1 MVSNVYTERRSNPG
15 QAFHGKGFRIERGLF
30 SPENLPERNSAHHI
44 LHLNDGASFNISW
57 QSSTAVLTAPCEPGN
72 FVQLLSKGKHV
83 SIFPNEKYF
92 AIELAF
98 DAPFI
103 DGIAEKDDFTFGDLF
118 NFQDPLLNL
127 LVRNLFIA
135 TSSKI
140 AENVYIESLAIACA
154 IHLSTN
160 YTQSK
165 RKIFS
170 LKGKLSSHQLK
181 SVIIF
186 VRDSINRTVTLEELA
201 VCCHLSIFHFSRL
214 FKNTLGI
221 SPYQYVLRTKIE
233 HAQSLIRSKRA
244 IGEIAY
250 SLGFTDSAHFCNA
263 FRKFTGHSPLQYY
276 FGVTQ
281 ALRLGQYPRSRIV
294 PVS

>member
-1 MVSNVYTERRSNPG
+1 MVSNVYLEQRSSPG
-15 QAFHGKGFRIERGLF
+15 QTFRTKGLRIERGLF
-30 SPENLPERNSAHHI
+30 SQENFTEKNTTHHI
-44 LHLNDGASFNISW
+44 LQLNDGPAFETSRNLASNVTHGICD
-57 QSSTAVLTAPCEPGN
+57 TGN
-72 FVQLLSKGKHV
+72 FIRLLSKGKRDLFI
-83 SIFPNEKYF
+83 SQGNYF

-98 DAPFI
+98 DAKFI
-103 DGIAEKDDFTFGDLF
+103 DEISEQDDFTFGDQI

-127 LVRNLFIA
+127 LVRNLFTA

-140 AENVYIESLAIACA
+140 SENVYIESLAVACA
-154 IHLSTN
+154 IHLTTN
-160 YTQSK
+160 YTESK

-181 SVIIF
+181 SVITF

-214 FKNTLGI
+214 FKNTVGI

-233 HAQSLIRSKRA
+233 HAQRLIRTKKS

-276 FGVTQ
+276 FDATQ
-281 ALRLGQYPRSRIV
+281 ALRLG
-294 PVS
+294 